1 MNTCEFCESKF
12 TQAKNLYAHQR
23 TAEYCLE
30 IRKQKCEFCEER
42 VKELESHCCHQ
53 RMIYIM
59 KQNEELKEII
69 MKKDEE
75 LRQKEEE
82 LRHKNEV
89 IEKIALKSVEFV

>member
-1 MNTCEFCESKF
+1 
-12 TQAKNLYAHQR
+12 
-23 TAEYCLE
+23 
-30 IRKQKCEFCEER
+30 
-42 VKELESHCCHQ
+42 
-53 RMIYIM
+53 
-59 KQNEELKEII
+59 